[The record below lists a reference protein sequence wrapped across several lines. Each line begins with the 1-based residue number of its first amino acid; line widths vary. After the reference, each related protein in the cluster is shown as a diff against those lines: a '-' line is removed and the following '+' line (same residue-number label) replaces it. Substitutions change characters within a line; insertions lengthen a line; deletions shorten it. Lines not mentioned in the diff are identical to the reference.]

1 MAPPVPD
8 EAVVASVPPL
18 VVEPPVVA
26 PAASVPPPVAAPP
39 VPDEA
44 PAVVA
49 AQPGSGPEFVAAAAI
64 RAAAESSGLR
74 LPAGVYANVAAA
86 LATGKHLVLT
96 GAPGSGKTTLALAIA
111 RAAAQGGRA
120 HGATVVTAA
129 PGRDLLV
136 EAAGRGRWVVVD
148 ELDQSEDV
156 DAAFGSLSTF
166 LAGIPVTL
174 SDNDVATPAED
185 WRIVAT
191 WNNGS
196 PAGAVLRRFAV
207 IEVTAPSSDE
217 VRALVEK
224 ASGGDPVASAAAGRL
239 LAQPQ
244 LAGLGAGVFL
254 DAARHAAAR
263 NAAVPADEA
272 TLAREAFVAYV
283 APLHPELDAEILD
296 AR

>member
-1 MAPPVPD
+1 MIAD
-8 EAVVASVPPL
+8 
-18 VVEPPVVA
+18 
-26 PAASVPPPVAAPP
+26 PA
-39 VPDEA
+39 
-44 PAVVA
+44 
-49 AQPGSGPEFVAAAAI
+49 GSGPEFVTAAAI
-64 RAAAESSGLR
+64 RAAAEGSGLR

-86 LATGKHLVLT
+86 LSTGKHLVLT

-111 RAAAQGGRA
+111 RAAAQAGRA
-120 HGATVVTAA
+120 QGATVVTAA
-129 PGRDLLV
+129 PERDLLV

-174 SDNDVATPAED
+174 ASNDDVTPAED

-191 WNNGS
+191 WNGGS

-207 IEVTAPSSDE
+207 IEVAAPSAGE

-224 ASGGDPVASAAAGRL
+224 VAGGDPVATAAVGRL
-239 LAQPQ
+239 LDQKE
-244 LAGLGAGVFL
+244 LATLGAGVFL

-263 NAAVPADEA
+263 NAAAPADAA